1 MTKAEIK
8 ADLKARNLFDK
19 TGSRDPVWMKA
30 FDLYYKETKRKLST
44 GCGSCYNTLRRWMD
58 S

>member
-1 MTKAEIK
+1 MTRIELRE
-8 ADLKARNLFDK
+8 DLKARGLFDK
-19 TGSRDPVWMKA
+19 TGSRDATWMKA

-44 GCGSCYNTLRRWMD
+44 GCGSCYNTLRNWMN